1 MAVDA
6 VGSTTAGTGTNS
18 SQGVFG
24 NSQMDGQDFLKLMI
38 EELLNQDPLDPMK
51 NQDLLAQVSQIRN
64 METLSKLDQTM
75 MKMSFQNSLAGAG
88 ALLGRWVSGVS
99 AANQN
104 VSGLVVKVNASSTN
118 GVTLVTNLG
127 DQIPI
132 SKVTEIQEVV
142 YQ

>member
-1 MAVDA
+1 
-6 VGSTTAGTGTNS
+6 
-18 SQGVFG
+18 
-24 NSQMDGQDFLKLMI
+24 
-38 EELLNQDPLDPMK
+38 
-51 NQDLLAQVSQIRN
+51 